1 MGTHTGVTRNA
12 PHTPSM
18 RTTQRL
24 AVGLLLHT
32 LAVLARKKKKSPPDG
47 SDNGGM
53 FTCTE
58 VYVYGY
64 FNNTQA
70 NGGRFSAWDYGQV
83 YDTDNAGVQVEMID
97 KQILKGIC
105 NGMAYAS
112 DALAEIEVGDPVL
125 GEPTFYSWINFN
137 KKNKNYGYKAPLQG
151 GPNAAN
157 RSEDT
162 TWEGGTVRE
171 DQITVTTDDVTNATT
186 GIRVVTETTTEV
198 ITLTTEEVIQTT
210 YRPDDQLQDNWEEEV
225 YRRSSTRLA
234 SKAKADSA
242 EKIEP
247 DASGSASGSRRLL
260 GEEDDGPAVVETTV
274 LPNLADTCGEGGY
287 PNHPDKSQ

>member
-1 MGTHTGVTRNA
+1 MG
-12 PHTPSM
+12 
-18 RTTQRL
+18 
-24 AVGLLLHT
+24 
-32 LAVLARKKKKSPPDG
+32 
-47 SDNGGM
+47 
-53 FTCTE
+53 
-58 VYVYGY
+58 
-64 FNNTQA
+64 
-70 NGGRFSAWDYGQV
+70 
-83 YDTDNAGVQVEMID
+83 EMID

-171 DQITVTTDDVTNATT
+171 DQITVVTDDVTNATT

-210 YRPDDQLQDNWEEEV
+210 YRPDSQLQDNWEEEV
-225 YRRSSTRLA
+225 YRRRL
-234 SKAKADSA
+234 SKLSLITFIIPFSMKVTDSIA
-242 EKIEP
+242 YILWLFLWLVSP
-247 DASGSASGSRRLL
+247 F
-260 GEEDDGPAVVETTV
+260 PM
-274 LPNLADTCGEGGY
+274 
-287 PNHPDKSQ
+287 